1 MKKILALII
10 AAIMMFSIAAVPA
23 SAAVD
28 TKTISDSYQEVVDS
42 FNAGDYEATIF
53 GVIDLV
59 RDIVVAVHELVGG
72 ILGVLEKECP
82 FCEEIH
88 VVEVAPAA

>member
-1 MKKILALII
+1 MKKILALVI

-28 TKTISDSYQEVVDS
+28 TNAVSDSYQEVVDS

-53 GVIDLV
+53 GVIDLAK
-59 RDIVVAVHELVGG
+59 DLVVAIHELVGG
-72 ILGVLEKECP
+72 ILGVLAKDCP

-88 VVEVAPAA
+88 TVEIAPAA